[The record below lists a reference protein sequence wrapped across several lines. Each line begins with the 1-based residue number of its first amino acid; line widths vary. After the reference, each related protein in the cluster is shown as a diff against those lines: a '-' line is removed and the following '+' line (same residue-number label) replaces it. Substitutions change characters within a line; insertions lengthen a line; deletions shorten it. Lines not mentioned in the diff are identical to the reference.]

1 MSFVIVIVVCILL
14 IFNLLVACLA
24 DFPILKI

>member
-14 IFNLLVACLA
+14 IFNLLVSYLA